1 MIVLKKSYFIY
12 KNCYDKTLI
21 NITKE
26 NQTKKEERKTIFSKL
41 IKYYSE
47 KFECV
52 KQLIDKKIEN
62 L

>member
-1 MIVLKKSYFIY
+1 MIVLKKSYFIF
-12 KNCYDKTLI
+12 KICYDKTLI

-47 KFECV
+47 KFEYV

-62 L
+62 